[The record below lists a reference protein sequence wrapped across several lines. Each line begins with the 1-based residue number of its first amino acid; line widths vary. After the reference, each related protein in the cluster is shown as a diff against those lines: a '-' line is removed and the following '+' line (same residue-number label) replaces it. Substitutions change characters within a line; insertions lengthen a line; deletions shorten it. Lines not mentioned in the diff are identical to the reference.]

1 MIDDEDIYYDAF
13 YFTPAYISWR
23 ENRSYESVSQDI
35 ASGKIPDGP
44 PPFSDGTIPE
54 GLPGLPD
61 RDVAEDFAEAK
72 KLEKADIEKNK

>member
-35 ASGKIPDGP
+35 ASGKIPV
-44 PPFSDGTIPE
+44 FSH
-54 GLPGLPD
+54 LM
-61 RDVAEDFAEAK
+61 
-72 KLEKADIEKNK
+72 EKHI